1 MLKYFAAMIIGTA
14 VYMVL
19 LGQVYDFSWWL
30 YPLSTDDYARGLVR
44 AFGYGTIILMWV
56 AIMGWTFFSLMTTR
70 YRTFTFEQLTT
81 TVGHGFS
88 QYGEWFI
95 PDGESSYVFPAD
107 RETDFWINLE
117 DIDDGRAISSGT
129 VYQVNPV
136 YYMNLHDIP
145 QSTYDDLVHVTVSR
159 TGHVTA
165 TFINGDLDTRG
176 QVKFSVSEAYDKKNT
191 SVTNDV
197 QVTK

>member
-1 MLKYFAAMIIGTA
+1 MLKYFAAMVIGTA

-44 AFGYGTIILMWV
+44 AFGYGTIIIGWV
-56 AIMGWTFFSLMTTR
+56 AIMGWTFFAFTTNR

-81 TVGHGFS
+81 TVGHGFV
-88 QYGEWFI
+88 QYSERFI

-107 RETDFWINLE
+107 QETEFWINLE
-117 DIDDGRAISSGT
+117 DIDDGRVVSNGVA
-129 VYQVNPV
+129 YQVKPV
-136 YYMNLHDIP
+136 YYKHLHDIQ

-159 TGHVTA
+159 NGHVTA
-165 TFINGDLDTRG
+165 TFINGDMNTRG